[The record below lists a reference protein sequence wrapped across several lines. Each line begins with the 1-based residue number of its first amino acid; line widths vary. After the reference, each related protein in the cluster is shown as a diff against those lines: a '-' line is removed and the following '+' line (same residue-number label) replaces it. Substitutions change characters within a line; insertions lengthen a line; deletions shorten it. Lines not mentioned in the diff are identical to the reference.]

1 MTHDEAHGNIFKAIL
16 FPLSRC
22 LLCRRTVVDL
32 KTDCFCEEHV
42 INDDAQDKRA
52 WDTLKLNGDSKV
64 ARAIRQ
70 QIQVLVL
77 HGAVSRMNN
86 IIGVS
91 IGVSLKPV
99 TLCILPR
106 CP

>member
-1 MTHDEAHGNIFKAIL
+1 M
-16 FPLSRC
+16 
-22 LLCRRTVVDL
+22 L
-32 KTDCFCEEHV
+32 KTHV
-42 INDDAQDKRA
+42 RG
-52 WDTLKLNGDSKV
+52 DTLKLNGDSKV
-64 ARAIRQ
+64 ARKIRQ

-77 HGAVSRMNN
+77 HGVVRRMINV
-86 IIGVS
+86 IGVS